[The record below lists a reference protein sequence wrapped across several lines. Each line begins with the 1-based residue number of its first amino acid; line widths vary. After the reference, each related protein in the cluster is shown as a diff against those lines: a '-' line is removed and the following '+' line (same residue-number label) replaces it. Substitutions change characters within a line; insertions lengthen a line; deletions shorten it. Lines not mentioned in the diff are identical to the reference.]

1 MQFVGQVFKKKK
13 KVGKNPQ
20 PCAENALADGA
31 YLFQTP
37 GPSLLSI
44 FLFLVLDPFTA
55 GETNAKNFPIAP
67 LRISNEEW
75 KNEMKRILDYCRKL
89 LDQDIRPVLP
99 KG

>member
-13 KVGKNPQ
+13 VGKKPQ

-55 GETNAKNFPIAP
+55 RETNAKNFPIAP
-67 LRISNEEW
+67 LRIS
-75 KNEMKRILDYCRKL
+75 EMKTILDYCRKL
-89 LDQDIRPVLP
+89 LNQDIQPVLP